1 MTAVR
6 SGPPPLPVARLA
18 SEKAGTR
25 DTGANAMQVYTPP
38 LRDMRFVLHELHG
51 SAELSTLK
59 GLEEVTPDLID
70 AVLEEAGKFVT
81 EVLAP
86 LNQSGDLEGCTYEN
100 GVVRT
105 PKGFKEAYKA
115 FCEGGWNGI
124 ACDPQ
129 YGGQGLPA
137 SLNKLV
143 EEMLCSG
150 NLAFGICPGLTHGA
164 YEALKNHA
172 SHELKDRF
180 LPKMV
185 DGVWS
190 GSMCLTEPHCGTDLG
205 LVRTKAEPQGD
216 GSYKVTGNKI
226 FISAG
231 EHDMAENIIHLV
243 LARLPDAP
251 KGIKGISLFLVP
263 KFLPREDGSVG
274 PRNGVTCTGIEHKM
288 GIHGSSTCQ
297 MSFDEATGWL
307 VGEPHKGMRAMF
319 SMMNSERLSVG
330 TQGLGLGEAAYQAAV
345 AYAKERLQGR
355 SLSGAK
361 HPDKPADPII
371 VHPDVRRTLMTMR
384 AYNEGCRALAGWVAR
399 ALDLMEHAEDAQE
412 RQRAEDFTAL
422 MTPIVKALF
431 TDLGFEATSMGMQV
445 YGGHGYIRD
454 HGMEQ
459 YVRDARIAM
468 IYEGT
473 NGVQALDLVGRKLP
487 AHMGRYLRSFFHPV
501 LNYMDAKLDD
511 ENLGP
516 LITPLSKAFGAL
528 QLATAHIAEKG
539 LKDPE
544 EAGAAATQYLRLFG
558 MVALGYMWVRMAEVA
573 FEKRVSNPDDAAFYE
588 AKIATA
594 RFFMEKLLPDV
605 AALWGSIKA
614 GKASMMALDE
624 AMF

>member
-1 MTAVR
+1 
-6 SGPPPLPVARLA
+6 
-18 SEKAGTR
+18 
-25 DTGANAMQVYTPP
+25 MQVYTPP

-51 SAELSTLK
+51 SDELSKLK
-59 GLEEVTPDLID
+59 GLEELSPDLID

-105 PKGFKEAYKA
+105 PKGFKEAYTA
-115 FCEGGWNGI
+115 FREGGWNGI

-137 SLNKLV
+137 SVNKLV

-164 YEALKNHA
+164 YQALKAYA
-172 SHELKDRF
+172 SEELKERF

-190 GSMCLTEPHCGTDLG
+190 GSMCLTEPQCGTDLG
-205 LVRTKAEPQGD
+205 LVRTKAEPQPD

-231 EHDMAENIIHLV
+231 EQDMTENIVHLV

-263 KFLPREDGSVG
+263 KFLPKEDGSVG
-274 PRNGVTCTGIEHKM
+274 PRNGVLCTGIEHKM

-319 SMMNSERLSVG
+319 AMMNSERLSVG

-345 AYAKERLQGR
+345 VYAKERLQGR
-355 SLSGAK
+355 ALSGAK

-399 ALDLMEHAEDAQE
+399 ALDLMERAEDPEE
-412 RQRAEDFTAL
+412 RKRAEDFTAL

-544 EAGAAATQYLRLFG
+544 EAGAAATEYLRLFG
-558 MVALGYMWVRMAEVA
+558 LVALGYMWVRMAEVA
-573 FEKRVSNPDDAAFYE
+573 YEKRVSNPDDAAFYD
-588 AKIATA
+588 AKIVTA

-614 GKASMMALDE
+614 GKSAMMALDE